1 MTVPLALDLAILPVA
16 LTGSGPALI
25 KRLTLL
31 DSESVSG
38 LTVYAPDPEPGVMTE
53 AAGQRL
59 VPRLPTEA
67 EIAACRIL
75 FVAGLPFAQSAEL
88 AALARNHRV
97 LVNVEDTLSLCDFHV
112 PAILRRGDLAISIST
127 GGGSPTLSRRL
138 RSYLGD
144 LFPPEWAD
152 RIKRIAIQREKMR
165 RDGASMGEIAA
176 ETNALIDKESW
187 LPPGN

>member
-1 MTVPLALDLAILPVA
+1 MTVPLALDLAVLPVA

-31 DSESVSG
+31 DSENVPG
-38 LTVYAPDPEPGVMTE
+38 LIIYAPNPEPGVTE
-53 AAGQRL
+53 TAGERL
-59 VPRLPTEA
+59 VPRLPNET
-67 EIAACRIL
+67 EIAGCRVL
-75 FVAGLPFAQSAEL
+75 FVAGLPHTQSAEL
-88 AALARNHRV
+88 AAIARNHRV

-138 RSYLGD
+138 RAYLGD

-152 RIKRIAIQREKMR
+152 RIKRIAAQREKMR
-165 RDGASMGEIAA
+165 RDGANMGEVAA
-176 ETNALIDKESW
+176 ETNALIDNEGW
-187 LPPGN
+187 LPPER

>member
-1 MTVPLALDLAILPVA
+1 MTVPLALDLAVLPVV

-25 KRLTLL
+25 RRLTLL
-31 DSESVSG
+31 DGESVPG
-38 LTVYAPDPEPGVMTE
+38 LKVYAPSPEPGVTE
-53 AAGQRL
+53 AAGERL
-59 VPRLPTEA
+59 VPRLPIEA
-67 EIAACRIL
+67 EIAACRVL
-75 FVAGLPFAQSAEL
+75 FIAGLPLAQSAEL
-88 AALARNHRV
+88 AALARNYRV

-112 PAILRRGDLAISIST
+112 PAILRRGELAISIST

-165 RDGASMGEIAA
+165 RDGASMGEVAA
-176 ETNALIDKESW
+176 KTNALIDKEGW

>member
-1 MTVPLALDLAILPVA
+1 MTVPLALDLALLPVV
-16 LTGSGPALI
+16 LTGSGAALI

-31 DSESVSG
+31 DSENVAG
-38 LTVYAPDPEPGVMTE
+38 LKVYGPSPQPDLIE
-53 AAGQRL
+53 AAGERL
-59 VPRLPTEA
+59 VPRLPDET
-67 EIAACRIL
+67 EIAACRVL

-88 AALARNHRV
+88 AAIARNLRV

-138 RSYLGD
+138 RGYLGT

-152 RIKRIAIQREKMR
+152 RIQRIATQREKMR
-165 RDGASMGEIAA
+165 RDGASMGDVSA
-176 ETNALIDKESW
+176 ETNALIDKEGW
-187 LPPGN
+187 LPPGH

>member
-1 MTVPLALDLAILPVA
+1 MTVPLALDLAVLPVA

-31 DSESVSG
+31 DSEGVSG
-38 LTVYAPDPEPGVMTE
+38 LKVYSPSPEPGVTE
-53 AAGQRL
+53 AAGERL
-59 VPRLPTEA
+59 VPRLPSEV
-67 EIAACRIL
+67 EIAACRVL
-75 FVAGLPFAQSAEL
+75 FVAGLPFAESAEL
-88 AALARNHRV
+88 AAIARNHRV

-138 RSYLGD
+138 RGYLGD

-152 RIKRIAIQREKMR
+152 RIKRVATQRETMR
-165 RDGASMGEIAA
+165 RDGASMSEVAA